1 MGWRSII
8 ITQHAKL
15 TYTSNMMKVQTDDG
29 INEIPLDDIDTLLIS
44 TTQAVLSSFL
54 LNQLALRKINVVFTN
69 GRQSRK
75 PLNSFGG

>member
-1 MGWRSII
+1 MGWRSVI
-8 ITQHAKL
+8 ITQHSKL

-29 INEIPLDDIDTLLIS
+29 INEIPLDDIDTLLVS

-54 LNQLALRKINVVFTN
+54 LNQLVLRKINVVFTN